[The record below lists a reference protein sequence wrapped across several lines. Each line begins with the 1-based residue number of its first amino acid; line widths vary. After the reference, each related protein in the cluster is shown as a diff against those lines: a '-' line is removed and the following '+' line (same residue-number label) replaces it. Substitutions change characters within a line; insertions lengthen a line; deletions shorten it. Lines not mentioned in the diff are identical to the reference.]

1 MTRLIAPFPSVWEQA
16 VIDRFEGAPD
26 PWAEDLTHP
35 LQGKLVMHAGIVF
48 EGYTDT
54 GEDRRVT
61 EDLYEAQAVAS
72 RAVGVDRMQEWHPS
86 EAGGPAV
93 PEGGWHYP
101 VLDLDLPVYV
111 VPSSTPGHSH
121 VYIDALL
128 PWAKYCKLLDVLAEC
143 GLVEEGYVAASKA
156 RGHTA
161 LRLPW
166 VRKWANDQ
174 PTTWAELTAPSPF
187 DIEDHDE

>member
-1 MTRLIAPFPSVWEQA
+1 MTAPELSEWEGRQ
-16 VIDRFEGAPD
+16 VELFERAPD
-26 PWAEDLTHP
+26 PWAGDLTHP

-48 EGYTDT
+48 KGYTDE
-54 GEDRRVT
+54 GDDRRVT
-61 EDLYEAQAVAS
+61 EDLYEAQAVSSQAAGLDGC
-72 RAVGVDRMQEWHPS
+72 REWRPL
-86 EAGGPAV
+86 EAGGSAY

-121 VYIDALL
+121 LYIDHLMTWEKYVALL
-128 PWAKYCKLLDVLAEC
+128 RALADA
-143 GLVEEGYVAASKA
+143 GLVEEGYVKASIA

-166 VRKWANDQ
+166 VRKWTNDE
-174 PTTWAELTAPSPF
+174 PTTWPPGEGDPF
-187 DIEDHDE
+187 A